1 MILLQFV
8 AEHSNA
14 SSGFTDDEKI
24 AKCCGTYYLASN
36 MLFSDYQ
43 RFARKSHITG
53 AFRMRDQVVE
63 EPWLLQPSLVSH
75 NFADVYNSSSDIDN
89 EGKILKSSDPSDVQ
103 NSDFNHKSNDEVN
116 ERKVLLTN
124 DPVEEP
130 WLFES
135 ICSRFKEASG
145 VASEQHQPTPENPL
159 HEEENTV
166 MTKEESVSTV
176 ILINS
181 SICTVQRIAV
191 LENNKLVE
199 LLLEPVKTNVLCDN
213 VYLGV
218 VTKLVPHMGGAF
230 VNIGSPRPSF
240 MDIRPYKAPFVF
252 PSFNGPMEE
261 KEINGSTSNRLVEQL
276 DFPENGAL
284 PARVEEPEEEEYD
297 ESEDEFIN
305 DEIEHQGN
313 QINCDVLDVI
323 KENLNGSIAGHG
335 VEGDKLQ
342 SLERLSGEADQV
354 QTRSQT
360 HDASVKVKKNKWE
373 QVKKGSMII
382 VQVVKEGLGTKGP
395 TLTAYPKLR
404 SRFWVCNIW

>member
-1 MILLQFV
+1 
-8 AEHSNA
+8 
-14 SSGFTDDEKI
+14 
-24 AKCCGTYYLASN
+24 

-53 AFRMRDQVVE
+53 AFRMSDQVVE

-75 NFADVYNSSSDIDN
+75 HFADVYISSSDIDK
-89 EGKILKSSDPSDVQ
+89 EGTVLNSSEPNNVQ
-103 NSDFNHKSNDEVN
+103 NSDFNNRSNYEVT
-116 ERKVLLTN
+116 ERNVLSTN

-135 ICSRFKEASG
+135 ICSTFKEASV
-145 VASEQHQPTPENPL
+145 VASEQHEPTLENPL

-166 MTKEESVSTV
+166 MTQEEFVSTV

-252 PSFNGPMEE
+252 PSFNGPTEE
-261 KEINGSTSNRLVEQL
+261 KEINGSISNRPGEQV

-284 PARVEEPEEEEYD
+284 SARVEEPEEEEYD

-305 DEIEHQGN
+305 DEIENQGN
-313 QINCDVLDVI
+313 QINCNLLDAI
-323 KENLNGSIAGHG
+323 KENINGSIARHG
-335 VEGDKLQ
+335 VDGDELQ
-342 SLERLSGEADQV
+342 SLEHLSGEANQL
-354 QTRSQT
+354 QTRSQP
-360 HDASVKVKKNKWE
+360 HDASVKVKKSKWE

-382 VQVVKEGLGTKGP
+382 VQVIKEGLGTKGP